1 MLGQEF
7 TNSSTA
13 ARQGTQVKP
22 AERESRLMEI
32 LSAASGPMNARQ
44 IAEAIEPGNLTT
56 LMWCRKVLPLMV
68 ADGRLVKSQDPNFA
82 QTCHAYSLAAHPVAA
97 EVMEPEAPTE
107 TATVE
112 SQALSL
118 FNYKSLGAVRVAM
131 IDGAP
136 WFCLNDVCEVLLIAN
151 PRNVA
156 ARLDEDE
163 KGAVHLCDAI
173 GRYQKTTFV
182 NESGL
187 YTVVLRSDK
196 PEAKPFRKW
205 ITSEVIPTIRKTGS
219 YSVSQPAPEEQK
231 PLSQLE
237 MLSLM
242 AQEAVKQEKRL
253 AEVETKVDRLLL
265 RREQAEKDLAALPPA
280 TVKAAPKTT
289 RALVAEL
296 VANYCKATSV
306 EFVDAH
312 RKLHKEFYY
321 RHHINLNKR
330 FLANRDKYKTKL
342 DIVEELGMMEQ
353 YYAIALE
360 VLVAPKEGSADL

>member
-1 MLGQEF
+1 M
-7 TNSSTA
+7 
-13 ARQGTQVKP
+13 KP
-22 AERESRLMEI
+22 AQRESRLMEI

-82 QTCHAYSLAAHPVAA
+82 QTCHAYSLAAQPVAA
-97 EVMEPEAPTE
+97 EVMEPETTE

-118 FNYKSLGAVRVAM
+118 FNYKSMGAVRVAM

-136 WFCLNDVCEVLLIAN
+136 WFCLKDVCEVLLIAN
-151 PRNVA
+151 PWNVA
-156 ARLDEDE
+156 TRLDADE
-163 KGAVHLCDAI
+163 KGDLRLADAI

-182 NESGL
+182 NQSGL
-187 YTVVLRSDK
+187 FAVLLRSDK

-205 ITSEVIPTIRKTGS
+205 VTSEVLPSIFNTGS
-219 YSVSQPAPEEQK
+219 YSVSQPPEEQK

-237 MLSLM
+237 MLAMM

-253 AEVETKVDRLLL
+253 LEIETKVDRLLL

-289 RALVAEL
+289 RAMVSEL

-306 EFVDAH
+306 EFVEAH

-321 RHHINLNKR
+321 RHHVNLNKR
-330 FLANRDKYKTKL
+330 FLANRDKYKSKL